1 VHHTSITEVVAS
13 RLRAIGG
20 VGVLTVAML
29 AGTAGAVSAASVTPT
44 PVNDGNPT
52 CGDFNA
58 DWTQLKVDGGLG
70 NGTFTDGTLEVT
82 ISNFQNS
89 SSGTPG
95 SFDWSSN
102 IGVDAVFVKA
112 GNDKHNLFVYA
123 PEAAVDTDLGPQAGQ
138 GNGISHIS
146 FCYDEDD
153 APPPNDD
160 PEPPVD
166 EPPVD
171 EPPVDEPT
179 PPSDEPSSPDDPAP
193 SPSGEVQGV
202 TGTPGPTL
210 PPTDA
215 LASSD
220 ADGGSALPALMV
232 VLSLVTLTG
241 ILTVRMPSRSRR

>member
-1 VHHTSITEVVAS
+1 MHNHSITGPVAS

-29 AGTAGAVSAASVTPT
+29 AGTAGTASAASVAPT
-44 PVNDGNPT
+44 PINDGNPT
-52 CGDFNA
+52 CASFDAG
-58 DWTQLKVDGGLG
+58 WTELKVDNGLG

-89 SSGTPG
+89 NAGTPG
-95 SFDWSSN
+95 SFEWSSN
-102 IGVDAVFVKA
+102 IGIDAVFVKA
-112 GNDKHNLFVYA
+112 GNDKHNLFVYD
-123 PEAAVDTDLGPQAGQ
+123 PESTGDTDLGPQAGQ

-153 APPPNDD
+153 APPPPDE

-166 EPPVD
+166 EPPAD
-171 EPPVDEPT
+171 EPPGDEPT

-202 TGTPGPTL
+202 TGTPKPTL
-210 PPTDA
+210 PPTDT
-215 LASSD
+215 LSSTD
-220 ADGGSALPALMV
+220 AGSVPALPALIA

-241 ILTVRMPSRSRR
+241 ILTVRMPSRTRR

>member
-1 VHHTSITEVVAS
+1 MPSNSISDIVGS

-52 CGDFNA
+52 CADFDA
-58 DWTQLKVDGGLG
+58 SWTQLKIDGGQVG

-112 GNDKHNLFVYA
+112 GNDKHNLFVYD
-123 PEAAVDTDLGPQAGQ
+123 PESTGDSDLGPQAGQ

-146 FCYDEDD
+146 FCYD
-153 APPPNDD
+153 AN
-160 PEPPVD
+160 EPPVD
-166 EPPVD
+166 EPQQF
-171 EPPVDEPT
+171 
-179 PPSDEPSSPDDPAP
+179 
-193 SPSGEVQGV
+193 GE
-202 TGTPGPTL
+202 
-210 PPTDA
+210 
-215 LASSD
+215 
-220 ADGGSALPALMV
+220 
-232 VLSLVTLTG
+232 
-241 ILTVRMPSRSRR
+241 R